1 MSTDNTLLNPG
12 VGGDTVRDLARQGG
26 SVKTQAVQL
35 DLGGGSA
42 NAEVL
47 ITAGQQLMAVSVP
60 VVLAS
65 NQTAIPT
72 ADSANPY
79 RGTSS
84 YFSGVAGTAVIPS
97 GARVVSLS
105 AHSTT
110 GGTITVLG
118 GSSIVVPAN
127 NGFTDGYS
135 GFVGPGNIVFAGTD
149 SYYVVIN
156 Q

>member
-47 ITAGQQLMAVSVP
+47 ITAGQQVMSASVP
-60 VVLAS
+60 VVMAS
-65 NQTAIPT
+65 NQPAIT
-72 ADSANPY
+72 IADGNNPY
-79 RGTSS
+79 RGASS
-84 YFSGVAGTAVIPS
+84 YFASSSGTAVVPS
-97 GARVVSLS
+97 GARIVSLS
-105 AHSTT
+105 AHSVT
-110 GGTITVLG
+110 GGTISIFG
-118 GSSIVVPAN
+118 GASIPVPAN
-127 NGFTDGYS
+127 NGFSDGYS
-135 GFVGPGNIVFAGTD
+135 GFIGPGNIIFTGTD
-149 SYYVVIN
+149 SYYVVVN